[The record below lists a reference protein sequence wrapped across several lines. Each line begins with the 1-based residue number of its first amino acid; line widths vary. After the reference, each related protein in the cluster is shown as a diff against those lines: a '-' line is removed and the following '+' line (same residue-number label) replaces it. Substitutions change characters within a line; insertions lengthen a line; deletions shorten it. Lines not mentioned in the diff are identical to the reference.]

1 MPGSAQERPQGRAL
15 PLSRWGADLCCGQV
29 GQSPAVLQRAPEDSY
44 LRDPLPGS
52 VGSSGLV
59 RLFRDPLAQSAGG
72 ACGGGLRLSWPTRT
86 SGQWSVLSI

>member
-1 MPGSAQERPQGRAL
+1 M

-29 GQSPAVLQRAPEDSY
+29 GQSPAVLQRAPGDSY

-52 VGSSGLV
+52 AGSSGLAC
-59 RLFRDPLAQSAGG
+59 LSRDPLAQSAGG
-72 ACGGGLRLSWPTRT
+72 ACGGGLRLSWPTLT